1 MKASPPEVAP
11 KPVAKHAS
19 RPSVSSATPVIRR
32 SESEA
37 VGRPK
42 REIHP
47 PPPKDLPYADAPKNA
62 RKTKAPRNDVNAEQL
77 KFCDK
82 ILKELHKKGHY
93 TYAHPFY
100 EPVGE

>member
-1 MKASPPEVAP
+1 M
-11 KPVAKHAS
+11 
-19 RPSVSSATPVIRR
+19 SSATPVIRR

-47 PPPKDLPYADAPKNA
+47 PPPKDLPYADAPKKA